1 MTSRYGRRERTGDVM
16 APTLSRPRRDA
27 RAPGAT
33 ASTLLGDSMSF
44 AFTRTADAAAAFAV
58 VEAGPGRDP
67 IRRAVRVPL
76 TLALLVAF
84 AYCARTAWSV
94 LNGLGQISIADMAH
108 TLHVVSV
115 RDLILC
121 AVGWRL
127 GRELLVALLRG
138 RRSA

>member
-1 MTSRYGRRERTGDVM
+1 
-16 APTLSRPRRDA
+16 
-27 RAPGAT
+27 
-33 ASTLLGDSMSF
+33 MSF
-44 AFTRTADAAAAFAV
+44 AFTRTADAAAAFTV
-58 VEAGPGRDP
+58 VEAEPRRDP
-67 IRRAVRVPL
+67 LRRAVRVPL

-84 AYCARTAWSV
+84 AYCARTAWFV
-94 LNGLGQISIADMAH
+94 LNELAGISLADMAH

-138 RRSA
+138 RRGA

>member
-1 MTSRYGRRERTGDVM
+1 M
-16 APTLSRPRRDA
+16 AATLSCARRDA
-27 RAPGAT
+27 RAPDAT
-33 ASTLLGDSMSF
+33 ASTLLRDSMSF
-44 AFTRTADAAAAFAV
+44 AFTRTADAAAAFTV
-58 VEAGPGRDP
+58 VEAGSGRDP

-76 TLALLVAF
+76 TLGLLVAF
-84 AYCARTAWSV
+84 AYCAHTAWHV
-94 LNGLGQISIADMAH
+94 LNGLSQISLADMAH